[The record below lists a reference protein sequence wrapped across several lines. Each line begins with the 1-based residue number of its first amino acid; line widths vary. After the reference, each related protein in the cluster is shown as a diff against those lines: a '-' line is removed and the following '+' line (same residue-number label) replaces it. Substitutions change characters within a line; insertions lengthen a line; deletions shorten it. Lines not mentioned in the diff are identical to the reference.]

1 IVNWKPFWEAGIRDH
16 SRWSWARSNARIRL
30 RLSRANFLQARAAFK
45 SEQQLER
52 GPMAKSE
59 YATAWLQHLGSESGS
74 KSARYAEFADKTE
87 LRPTIESI
95 AYERKGKLRISRST
109 S

>member
-1 IVNWKPFWEAGIRDH
+1 
-16 SRWSWARSNARIRL
+16 
-30 RLSRANFLQARAAFK
+30 
-45 SEQQLER
+45 
-52 GPMAKSE
+52 MAKSE

-95 AYERKGKLRISRST
+95 AYERKGKLRTFSSIPMLLILNSA
-109 S
+109 